1 MVSLAIPKEDLS
13 SMSYTDLNNQKSF
26 LKDKEEQNPDIK
38 LVNEQN
44 FKNISQELNSRY
56 TKYALIAG
64 VGLII
69 GMVVLRKLKLKW
81 EL

>member
-69 GMVVLRKLKLKW
+69 GMVVLRKLKLK
-81 EL
+81 

>member
-1 MVSLAIPKEDLS
+1 
-13 SMSYTDLNNQKSF
+13 LNNQKSF

-69 GMVVLRKLKLKW
+69 GMVVLRKLKLK
-81 EL
+81 